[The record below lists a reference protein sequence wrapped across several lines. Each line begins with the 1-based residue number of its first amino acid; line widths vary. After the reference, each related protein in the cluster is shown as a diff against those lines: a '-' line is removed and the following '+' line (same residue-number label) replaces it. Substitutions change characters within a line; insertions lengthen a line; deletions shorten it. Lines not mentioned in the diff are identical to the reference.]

1 MPTLNEFA
9 DRWGITHQRVQ
20 QLRDAGMPLDS
31 FESAEAWRASQKGG
45 VAQMKRQAVEAAIQD
60 SSDGGTAGGL
70 PTGPGY
76 DALLDMEDFLSQ
88 LEFQRQI
95 VKVNRNEYIKA
106 LRRPDGHK
114 DAAKQYSS
122 LNKSIAQLFQIRDK
136 ALAHG
141 LATKQLVN
149 AQTVIESIRKGFAIM
164 VQKYE
169 AREIGMAAK
178 ANPGDKARALQV
190 IRENRLEIQRE
201 VWKAVNAAA
210 LSLTGKDQVIPNLD
224 DVSAE
229 LAGIQAGEDAQADA
243 ALELDQDD
251 EEPIQE

>member
-1 MPTLNEFA
+1 MPSLVEFA
-9 DRWGITHQRVQ
+9 ERWNLSHQRVQ

-31 FESAEAWRASQKGG
+31 FEAAEAWRATQKGG
-45 VAQMKRQAVEAAIQD
+45 VAQMKRKAVEAAIED
-60 SSDGGTAGGL
+60 SAEGGTAGGL
-70 PTGPGY
+70 PEGPGY

-149 AQTVIESIRKGFAIM
+149 AQTVIEAIRKGFAIM

-169 AREIGMAAK
+169 AREIAMAAK
-178 ANPGDKARALQV
+178 ANPGDKARALDV
-190 IRENRLEIQRE
+190 IRSNRLEIQRE
-201 VWKAVNAAA
+201 VWKACNAAA
-210 LSLTGKDQVIPNLD
+210 HSLTGRDQVIPNLD

-229 LAGIQAGEDAQADA
+229 LASLQEGDDAKADA
-243 ALELDQDD
+243 DLELEQEQ
-251 EEPIQE
+251 EEPPQV